1 MFTRPGTPREWPVGP
16 VQPLPPT
23 RQTRPGQDGKIQ
35 TKVISEDEG
44 PRAGVTAESLG
55 KLKPV
60 PGTKL
65 ERLPGKKSDLG
76 EEKYGEEILLP
87 GEME

>member
-1 MFTRPGTPREWPVGP
+1 
-16 VQPLPPT
+16 
-23 RQTRPGQDGKIQ
+23 
-35 TKVISEDEG
+35 
-44 PRAGVTAESLG
+44 LG

-76 EEKYGEEILLP
+76 GEKYGEEILLP

>member
-1 MFTRPGTPREWPVGP
+1 MTCRTCPTTSPRPGND
-16 VQPLPPT
+16 
-23 RQTRPGQDGKIQ
+23 RQTRPRQDGKIQ

-65 ERLPGKKSDLG
+65 ERFSGEKTDLGGEKYGEQILLPGKKMD
-76 EEKYGEEILLP
+76 
-87 GEME
+87 